1 MYSLAETIASK
12 GPCRRHG
19 SRKRGAR
26 PLAEA
31 HPVSLSGRHHRR
43 SPLRNCTVPPS
54 PLSRTH
60 LRRLRQM
67 FRSSG
72 WPCQDPIEIDLL
84 GAGLIER
91 LASPDP
97 GLRPDTIRVTD
108 AGIQALALA
117 QAQNRQALGAHE
129 ALVRLTAQWLVAQGR
144 LAWTGL
150 SLLSPE
156 APAGSWGPCRPDVF
170 SLRISSLEHALEPT
184 IHEIKVSRADLLGD
198 LRQPGKR
205 GAYFGLAQR
214 VWYVLGESAKGEP
227 IADPAEIPA
236 ECGVLFACAD
246 TLTIARAAP
255 AREARPIAL
264 PTWLALAR
272 AQPLETEASSPQQS
286 L

>member
-1 MYSLAETIASK
+1 M
-12 GPCRRHG
+12 
-19 SRKRGAR
+19 
-26 PLAEA
+26 
-31 HPVSLSGRHHRR
+31 
-43 SPLRNCTVPPS
+43 PPS
-54 PLSRTH
+54 ALSRPH

-72 WPCQDPIEIDLL
+72 WPCHDPVEIDLL

-91 LASPDP
+91 LVSPEP

-108 AGIQALALA
+108 AGVAALALA
-117 QAQNRQALGAHE
+117 QTLNRRALGAHE

-156 APAGSWGPCRPDVF
+156 APGGGWGPCRPDVF
-170 SLRISSLEHALEPT
+170 SLRISSLEHALEPA

-214 VWYVLGESAKGEP
+214 VWYVLGESAQGEP
-227 IADPAEIPA
+227 IADPAEIPP
-236 ECGVLFACAD
+236 ECGVLLVRGDA
-246 TLTIARAAP
+246 LNIARPAP
-255 AREARPIAL
+255 ARDARPIAL

-272 AQPLETEASSPQQS
+272 AQPLDTEAASPQHC